1 MDIAAMSMALSQAK
15 VQQQA
20 SVSVMKMAMD
30 GGKSDGEML
39 TQQIDDVT
47 KAMTQSVQPHL
58 GANLDIQL

>member
-30 GGKSDGEML
+30 AEENNGEML
-39 TQQIDDVT
+39 TRQIDDAA
-47 KAMTQSVQPHL
+47 KAMAQSVQPHL
-58 GANLDIQL
+58 GVNLDIQW